1 MEHPENTSDY
11 IRDFLKGRLPEA
23 ESAAFRRRM
32 AENPALEEEVAFTRI
47 LLSGLEELERQKRQ
61 RWRLITG
68 SLLLTAIFALL
79 IYYFFPHNPNEPQ
92 DLPPQNERRQ
102 VSGQRQP
109 DAVVQGGSASE
120 KFASDRAVSIAW
132 NSQGDVIVGGTFD
145 GAPSFGD
152 FNLPG
157 FGAQDIFLLAC
168 NRQLEFRWARQ
179 FGSVYGNDYLTRI
192 ALDREDNI
200 LVTGGLFDEAT
211 FGKMKINAYGKAD
224 KGEGDAFVAKL
235 NPAGDLLWLRHFG
248 GNMIPHKQTGTNLGK
263 SVAVDRS
270 GNVIA
275 TGMYI
280 GTPVTAGAALPAGG
294 PNEDLFLVK
303 YTASGK
309 QQWVKTATCD
319 FNIAANS
326 VAVDSMG
333 NIYLT
338 GYFGHHNYGGSA
350 YFDHITLKSYG
361 GRDVFIAKYSPAGK
375 LLWVR
380 QAGSPN
386 SDGRDYGFSVVAD
399 GKGQVVVTGFFEGA
413 ARFGDTTIVSRGG
426 RDVFL
431 AKYNSLGDLLWVTS
445 WGGMKNDQSSAV
457 CLDEKDNIYCTGQ
470 FTGNAHFDTLQ
481 KTSRGDE
488 DVYVV
493 KYNPDGKQIWMR
505 QAGGDAMEWNS
516 DGAHDIS
523 IDGNGNLVITG
534 FFSGKMQI
542 GNQTLVSAGRED
554 IFLLFFDRNGN
565 LLEAKRSIYSL

>member
-1 MEHPENTSDY
+1 MKHPENNSDY
-11 IRDFLKGRLPEA
+11 IRDFLKGRLPEDEA
-23 ESAAFRRRM
+23 AAFRRRM
-32 AENPALEEEVAFTRI
+32 AENPALEEEVAFTR
-47 LLSGLEELERQKRQ
+47 LLMDGLEELARQKRQ
-61 RWRLITG
+61 RRRLISG
-68 SLLLTAIFALL
+68 GLLLTAIFALL
-79 IYYFFPHNPNEPQ
+79 VYYFFPRNPDKPQ
-92 DLPPQNERRQ
+92 DMARQNESRQ
-102 VSGQRQP
+102 VAGQRRP
-109 DAVVQGGSASE
+109 DAVTQGGSASE

-132 NSQGDVIVGGTFD
+132 NSRGDVIVGGQFEGT
-145 GAPSFGD
+145 PSFGD

-157 FGAQDIFLLAC
+157 FGEQDIFLLAC
-168 NRQLEFRWARQ
+168 NQKLEFRWARQ
-179 FGSVYGNDYLTRI
+179 FGSVYGNDYLTGI
-192 ALDREDNI
+192 ALDQADNI
-200 LVTGGLFDEAT
+200 IVTGGLFDQAT

-235 NPAGDLLWLRHFG
+235 DPAGDLLWLRHFG
-248 GNMIPHKQTGTNLGK
+248 GDMIPHKQTGTNLGK
-263 SVAVDRS
+263 SVAVDPS

-280 GTPVTAGAALPAGG
+280 GTPGTGNITLPAGG
-294 PNEDLFLVK
+294 PNEDLYLVK
-303 YTASGK
+303 YSAKGI
-309 QQWVKTATCD
+309 QQWIETATCD
-319 FNIAANS
+319 YNIAANS
-326 VAVDSMG
+326 VATDAAG

-350 YFDHITLKSYG
+350 YFDHIELKSYG
-361 GRDVFIAKYSPAGK
+361 GRDIFIAKYTPNGK
-375 LLWVR
+375 LLWAR

-386 SDGRDYGFSVVAD
+386 TDGRDYGSSVAAD
-399 GKGQVVVTGFFEGA
+399 GSGRIVVTGFFEGA
-413 ARFGDTTIVSRGG
+413 ARFGDTAIVSRGG

-431 AKYNSLGDLLWVTS
+431 AKYNSLGDLLWVSS

-457 CLDEKDNIYCTGQ
+457 CLDEKGNIYCTGQ

-488 DVYVV
+488 DIYVV
-493 KYNPDGKQIWMR
+493 KYDPEGKLLWMR